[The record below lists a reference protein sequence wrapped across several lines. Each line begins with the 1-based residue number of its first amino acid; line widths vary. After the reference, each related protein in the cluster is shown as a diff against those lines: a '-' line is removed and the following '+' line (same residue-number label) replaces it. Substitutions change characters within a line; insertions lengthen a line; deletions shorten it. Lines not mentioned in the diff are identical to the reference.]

1 MPLTPVAD
9 REEVH
14 HRVIDMKTFARA
26 NGLIDAEAHLLDTK
40 PFDFTRAGAT
50 APVAAG
56 EAFHDLWIRITVDSE
71 FVVRAIEAASDVTPW
86 PVCQEAGAALQ
97 VLVGEALVKGW
108 SAKVKERLHG
118 SVGCTHLAE
127 MLIPLAT
134 TALQGI
140 YGLRPQAE
148 REANIGAL
156 VGSCYAF
163 DGARE
168 VVQRLAPLQYLPRD
182 AARPAL
188 RTTND
193 GSS

>member
-1 MPLTPVAD
+1 MPLSPVVD

-14 HRVIDMKTFARA
+14 HRVIDMKTYARA
-26 NGLIDAEAHLLDTK
+26 NGLFDAEAHLLDRK
-40 PFDFTRAGAT
+40 PFDFVRAGAT
-50 APVAAG
+50 DTVAAG
-56 EAFHDLWIRITVDSE
+56 EPFHDLWIRVTVDSA

-86 PVCQEAGAALQ
+86 AVCKEAGAALQ

-108 SAKVKERLHG
+108 TAKVKEKLRG
-118 SVGCTHLAE
+118 AAGCTHLAE

-156 VGSCYAF
+156 VDSCYAF
-163 DGARE
+163 GSNRE
-168 VVQRLAPLQYLPRD
+168 VVQRLAPLHYQ
-182 AARPAL
+182 PAT
-188 RTTND
+188 RA
-193 GSS
+193 